1 MNEDALPRGLF
12 FLAGAASGLALG
24 FYLHSEKGN
33 ALRQKLSE
41 HWGDIL
47 EGLGDRAQ
55 ERLDE
60 LLSTLN
66 TALEKG
72 LDLAEI
78 LDGQL
83 QQNRSEIGQDATEAM
98 ETAGVSFENGMEKA
112 RAHLEEKY
120 KVAGL
125 PPANANR

>member
-24 FYLHSEKGN
+24 FYLHSEKGS

-47 EGLGDRAQ
+47 EGWGEHAQ
-55 ERLDE
+55 ERLEE
-60 LLSTLN
+60 LLSILN
-66 TALEKG
+66 TTLEKG

-83 QQNRSEIGQDATEAM
+83 QQNRSEIGRDATEAM

-112 RAHLEEKY
+112 RARLEEKF

>member
-47 EGLGDRAQ
+47 EGWGEHAQ
-55 ERLDE
+55 ERLEE
-60 LLSTLN
+60 LLSILN
-66 TALEKG
+66 TTLEKG

-83 QQNRSEIGQDATEAM
+83 QQNRSETGRDATEAM

-112 RAHLEEKY
+112 RARLEEKF